1 MAANCKI
8 LKLVTNEINNHILK
22 NKVQLRE
29 NETFAP
35 TVETFD
41 ATMTKR
47 EENDTDRDNK
57 KRLSS
62 DLNDS
67 TLNGEYW
74 KLTSGMQRKKIKKMF
89 KMIKFTNNNQCGFI
103 FNI

>member
-22 NKVQLRE
+22 NKAQLRE
-29 NETFAP
+29 NETLAP

-47 EENDTDRDNK
+47 EENDTDR
-57 KRLSS
+57 
-62 DLNDS
+62 
-67 TLNGEYW
+67 
-74 KLTSGMQRKKIKKMF
+74 Q
-89 KMIKFTNNNQCGFI
+89 
-103 FNI
+103 